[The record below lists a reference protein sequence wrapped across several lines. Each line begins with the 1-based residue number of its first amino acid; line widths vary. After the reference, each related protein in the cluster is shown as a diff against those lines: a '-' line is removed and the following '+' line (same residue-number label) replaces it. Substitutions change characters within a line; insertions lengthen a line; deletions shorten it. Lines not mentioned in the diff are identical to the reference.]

1 MMPSGKLY
9 LIPCLLGGEDPS
21 ILPEHNKKIL
31 QQIDVFAVE
40 NLRSARRFLRSV
52 GYTKNFDTEVT
63 FLEFDKHQNNQNF
76 NPILTALKNG
86 KNAGIISEAGN
97 PCIADPGFQLVAL
110 AHKQQIEVV
119 PLVGPSSILL
129 ALIAS
134 GFNGQ
139 QFSFHGY
146 LPIENAERTKKLKQL
161 ENEVEKTG
169 ATQIFMET
177 PYRNQKLFEQLL
189 QAFHPDTKLCIAAD
203 LTLKTEF
210 ISTQTINN
218 WKKMNIELHKRYVIF
233 LIGR

>member
-9 LIPCLLGGEDPS
+9 LIPCLLGGDDPS
-21 ILPEHNKKIL
+21 ILPEYNKKIL
-31 QQIDVFAVE
+31 QQTDVFAVE

-52 GYTKNFDTEVT
+52 GFTKNFDTEIT

-76 NPILTALKNG
+76 NPILDALKNG

-189 QAFHPDTKLCIAAD
+189 QAFQLDTKLCVAAD
-203 LTLKTEF
+203 LTLQTEF
-210 ISTQTINN
+210 ISTQTISN